1 MADISSITF
10 SLFDGA
16 TINGYVINESG
27 SSVEVSVAW
36 TDKWGINMRSTKNIK
51 KWLNTF
57 YVIIG
62 KSVFCYMNG
71 NFGEVPTIFAN
82 HIISSMPVEYDI
94 DEFVESM

>member
-16 TINGYVINESG
+16 VIDGYVINETATIIQ
-27 SSVEVSVAW
+27 VSVAW

-51 KWLNTF
+51 NWQNTF

-62 KSVFCYMNG
+62 NSVFCYMNG

-82 HIISSMPVEYDI
+82 HIINSMPAEYDI
-94 DEFVESM
+94 DEFIESM